1 MCVDAIILKDFQNCM
16 CMSILL
22 VFMCIYHIHAY
33 YLQIPEEDVG
43 AKGAVVTDGCE

>member
-1 MCVDAIILKDFQNCM
+1 
-16 CMSILL
+16 MSVLL

-43 AKGAVVTDGCE
+43 AKGTGVTDGCE